1 MRRAQRSQ
9 LAVFQEASA
18 AQEGKE
24 RGVLCLMKT
33 DDVQSF
39 ELVYSSGTS
48 ISPLSMAAMI
58 SEGCWPFTV
67 QPTELAMKNTPNTH

>member
-18 AQEGKE
+18 AKEGKE

-48 ISPLSMAAMI
+48 ISPLSIAAMI
-58 SEGCWPFTV
+58 SEGC
-67 QPTELAMKNTPNTH
+67 